1 MNAGPSLDPQKM
13 EPPALTEREIAVRE
27 AFVTEYI
34 KDNDPYRACIRMG
47 FLAAFAPDQ
56 AKIFMNDGYVLRRLA
71 WLQQQAVNPS
81 EQDKAEQLANLR
93 WLTFNG
99 TPSSRAIAAK
109 QYMEAQGYVKKN
121 EDGAEAHAAALVDAL
136 REFSQNAPQ

>member
-13 EPPALTEREIAVRE
+13 EPPQLSEREIAVRDF
-27 AFVTEYI
+27 FVAEYQ

-56 AKIFMNDGYVLRRLA
+56 AKAFMNDGYVLRKLA
-71 WLQQQAVNPS
+71 FLQSQANNPS
-81 EQDKAEQLANLR
+81 DADKAEMLANLR
-93 WLTFNG
+93 WLSFNG
-99 TPSSRAIAAK
+99 TPASRAMATK
-109 QYMEAQGYVKKN
+109 QYMEAQGYIKKN

-136 REFSQNAPQ
+136 KEFSQKTHE

>member
-1 MNAGPSLDPQKM
+1 MTAGPSLDPQKM
-13 EPPALTEREIAVRE
+13 EPPALTEAEMAVRDL
-27 AFVTEYI
+27 FVDQYV

-56 AKIFMNDGYVLRRLA
+56 AKLFMADGYVLRKLA
-71 WLQQQAVNPS
+71 YLQQQANNPS
-81 EQDKAEQLANLR
+81 EQDKAEMLANLR
-93 WLTFNG
+93 WLCFNG
-99 TPSSRAIAAK
+99 TPASRAQATK

-136 REFSQNAPQ
+136 KEFSLNAPS